1 MLMPLVQVGGLNA
14 LIEGVIF
21 ATTIP
26 MYLYGERSRQWT
38 TKFVV

>member
-1 MLMPLVQVGGLNA
+1 MEIMQVGGYA
-14 LIEGVIF
+14 TLIEGLIF

-26 MYLYGERSRQWT
+26 MYLYGERLRQWT